1 MDIPPT
7 ITKCVV
13 FIGYKPQNAS
23 EQLAGTGFML
33 FRQLEHLTN
42 VYVATAGHVIDAIRG
57 KGLDSLF
64 LRLNT
69 KSSGP
74 EWVSTSLKD
83 WQTHPDGKSVDV
95 AIIELTWNEHWDHDP
110 YPIAEEAQATHEII
124 HEYEIGLGNEVLIA
138 GLFHPHH
145 GKQNNIPIV
154 RVGTIAA
161 MPTETVATEL
171 GPIDAYL
178 IDTRS
183 IRGLSGSPVFVALG
197 TTRTVSGLPMM
208 KFQKFFLL
216 GLVHGQ
222 YKLPTESLNLGI
234 EIVVPVEKIA
244 EVIDHSAAENKK
256 H

>member
-13 FIGYKPQNAS
+13 FIGYKPLNAS
-23 EQLAGTGFML
+23 ENLAGTGFML
-33 FRQLEHLTN
+33 FLRSEHATA
-42 VYVATAGHVIDAIRG
+42 VYVATARHVIDGIRD
-57 KGLDSLF
+57 KGADTIF
-64 LRLNT
+64 LRLNR
-69 KSSGP
+69 KANGP
-74 EWVSTSLKD
+74 IWLPTPLKD
-83 WQTHPDGKSVDV
+83 WRTHPEGKSVDV
-95 AIIELTWNEHWDHDP
+95 AITNFVWDEQWDHEP
-110 YPIAEEAQATHEII
+110 YPIAKAAQATSEII
-124 HEYEIGLGNEVLIA
+124 REYQIGLGNEVLIA
-138 GLFHPHH
+138 GLFHPHY

-197 TTRTVSGLPMM
+197 TTRTVSGLPMTT
-208 KFQKFFLL
+208 FQRFFLL

-234 EIVVPVEKIA
+234 EIVVPVEKISQIIEQA
-244 EVIDHSAAENKK
+244 GN
-256 H
+256 